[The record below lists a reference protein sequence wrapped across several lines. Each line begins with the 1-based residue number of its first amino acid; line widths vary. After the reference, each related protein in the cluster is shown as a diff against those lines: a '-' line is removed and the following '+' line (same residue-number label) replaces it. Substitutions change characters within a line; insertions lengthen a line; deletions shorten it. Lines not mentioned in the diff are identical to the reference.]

1 MGFTKEDFKNPK
13 KMFDIRTRQLRVRIQ
28 KLESFL
34 VTARHPFT
42 RAVVKQELNQ
52 SIDEYVSRLQF
63 VQGNSRK
70 SD

>member
-1 MGFTKEDFKNPK
+1 MGFTKEDYKNPN
-13 KMFDIRTRQLRVRIQ
+13 KMFEIRTRQLRVRIQ

-42 RAVVKQELNQ
+42 RAVVKQELSQ
-52 SIDEYVSRLQF
+52 SVDEYVNRLQF
-63 VQGNSRK
+63 IQGNNQK